1 MRESDARV
9 AQLGRLLLT
18 SKLAQIGE
26 LLVVFGVGLVVI
38 LVAAPWVG
46 EQPLAR
52 GALVWLA
59 NMLTLAM
66 VWLGLWLRG
75 QGWEHLGL
83 SVRLAS
89 PRALLRGVLLSL
101 VVFIAALAAFIV
113 GAIVMAM
120 IVGRPEAADLSG
132 YDYLRGNLP
141 LLILVLAAVYLG
153 SSFGEEVT
161 YRGFLITR
169 IAELG
174 SGGKGAW
181 RLGVLASSIVF
192 GLIHFAWGPA
202 GMVQTGFMGL
212 ALGVSYLAVGRRL
225 WVLVL
230 AHAYMDT
237 ILLLQV
243 YFAPG

>member
-1 MRESDARV
+1 MRESD
-9 AQLGRLLLT
+9 T
-18 SKLAQIGE
+18 
-26 LLVVFGVGLVVI
+26 
-38 LVAAPWVG
+38 
-46 EQPLAR
+46 
-52 GALVWLA
+52 
-59 NMLTLAM
+59 
-66 VWLGLWLRG
+66 
-75 QGWEHLGL
+75 
-83 SVRLAS
+83 
-89 PRALLRGVLLSL
+89 
-101 VVFIAALAAFIV
+101 
-113 GAIVMAM
+113 
-120 IVGRPEAADLSG
+120 
-132 YDYLRGNLP
+132 
-141 LLILVLAAVYLG
+141 LVLAAVYLA

-181 RLGVLASSIVF
+181 RLGVLASSIAF

>member
-101 VVFIAALAAFIV
+101 VVSIAALAAFIV

-174 SGGKGAW
+174 SG
-181 RLGVLASSIVF
+181 
-192 GLIHFAWGPA
+192 
-202 GMVQTGFMGL
+202 
-212 ALGVSYLAVGRRL
+212 
-225 WVLVL
+225 
-230 AHAYMDT
+230 AH
-237 ILLLQV
+237 
-243 YFAPG
+243 